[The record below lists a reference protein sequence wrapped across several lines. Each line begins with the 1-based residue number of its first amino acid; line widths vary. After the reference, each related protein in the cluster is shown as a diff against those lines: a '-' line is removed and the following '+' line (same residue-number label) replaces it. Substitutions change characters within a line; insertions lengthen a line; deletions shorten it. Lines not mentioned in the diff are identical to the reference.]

1 MKTNFKNTY
10 PFTAKLTPDASQF
23 YYKLMENVGKCKIL
37 HYKKQAGKW
46 NLTSTETVE
55 MSGEYY
61 LNTIESIEF
70 FKDISKSEKY
80 NITYTSAGK
89 IVTKIISVAP
99 DASEKTERY
108 FTFD

>member
-1 MKTNFKNTY
+1 MN
-10 PFTAKLTPDASQF
+10 
-23 YYKLMENVGKCKIL
+23 
-37 HYKKQAGKW
+37 
-46 NLTSTETVE
+46 TVE
-55 MSGEYY
+55 
-61 LNTIESIEF
+61 SIDF
-70 FKDISKSEKY
+70 FKEISKSEKY